1 VLRSTLIM
9 IVLQTIQPLLD
20 RITMAGHQGL
30 RSYQEAKT
38 ALVSEG
44 NDSAM

>member
-1 VLRSTLIM
+1 M

-30 RSYQEAKT
+30 RSYREAKA
-38 ALVSEG
+38 ALESEG
-44 NDSAM
+44 DDNAI